1 MNRCTLIIIGVGREA
16 ITDSYTDPTTFY
28 LSKASVGAENGS
40 IVDVSEPHA
49 KTIINFTCDVP
60 PTDAVRGL
68 ILRYPH
74 LRFVLYYEGD
84 GVRGT
89 LQGRKGIVTKEVV
102 RDDKPAWIHRKT
114 D

>member
-1 MNRCTLIIIGVGREA
+1 MKCTLIIIGVGREA
-16 ITDSYTDPTTFY
+16 VMDYVDGNTFL
-28 LSKASVGAENGS
+28 LSKLALGAVNGS

-89 LQGRKGIVTKEVV
+89 LQGRKGTVTKEVV
-102 RDDKPAWIHRKT
+102 RDDKPAWVRRET